1 MRGGGIN
8 TSIYFYIS
16 LTLQFSS
23 MKKERKKIIQ
33 NYSVVDLF
41 CGVGGLTQGFVKAK
55 FEVCA
60 GIDFDASCKYAYE
73 KNNLT
78 NFIHADLTKYS
89 PVEIDKL
96 YPTNSI
102 KILAGCAPCQAFSTY
117 QQGNKKN
124 DKWKL
129 LYSFGEII
137 KQIRPAIVSMENVP
151 NLLKYNKG
159 KVFEDFISV
168 LKTNNYFI
176 SYKIVDAKDYGVPQ
190 RRKRL
195 ILLASKFGEINLI
208 GKTHTGK
215 KIKNVLQ
222 AIGHLP
228 KIKAGEAYYKDKLHR
243 ARELSDL
250 NLRRI
255 RATSEGGSWKE
266 WDDELILNCHK
277 KESGKSYGSVYGRMN
292 WYEVSP
298 TLTTQC
304 TGYGNGRFGHP
315 EQDRAISLRE
325 AAILQSFPK
334 KYDFIEPNEGFT
346 TSVIEKHIGNAVP
359 PRLGYVIAKSIKEHL
374 IKCHVN

>member
-1 MRGGGIN
+1 M
-8 TSIYFYIS
+8 
-16 LTLQFSS
+16 L
-23 MKKERKKIIQ
+23 KKQKNIEKP
-33 NYSVVDLF
+33 YAVVDLF

-55 FEVCA
+55 FDVRA

-73 KNNLT
+73 RNNHT
-78 NFIHADLTKYS
+78 SFIHADLTKTS
-89 PVEIDKL
+89 PTVIEEF
-96 YPTNSI
+96 YPDNSI

-129 LYSFGEII
+129 LYSFGKII
-137 KQIRPAIVSMENVP
+137 EAIQPDIVSMENVP
-151 NLLKYNKG
+151 NLMKYNKG
-159 KVFEDFISV
+159 QVFEDFIAV
-168 LKTNNYFI
+168 LKSNDYFI
-176 SYKIVDAKDYGVPQ
+176 SYQIVDAQDYGVPQ

-208 GKTHTGK
+208 PKTHAGNKVKTVK
-215 KIKNVLQ
+215 K

-228 KIKAGEAYYKDKLHR
+228 AIEAGESYHKDKLHR
-243 ARELSDL
+243 ARELSEL

-255 RATSEGGSWKE
+255 RATSQGGGWKE
-266 WDDELILNCHK
+266 WDDELVLDCHK

-292 WYEVSP
+292 WDEVSP

-334 KYDFIEPNEGFT
+334 KYHFIDSKDVFRPSF
-346 TSVIEKHIGNAVP
+346 IEKHIGNAVP
-359 PRLGYVIAKSIKEHL
+359 PRLGYVIAKSIKNHL
-374 IKCHVN
+374 KQYGN

>member
-1 MRGGGIN
+1 MPRQIRN
-8 TSIYFYIS
+8 R
-16 LTLQFSS
+16 QP
-23 MKKERKKIIQ
+23 
-33 NYSVVDLF
+33 NYAVVDLF

-55 FEVCA
+55 FDVRA

-78 NFIHADLTKYS
+78 SFIHADLTKTS
-89 PVEIDKL
+89 PTEIDEL
-96 YPTNSI
+96 YPDNSI

-129 LYSFGEII
+129 LYSFGKII
-137 KQIRPAIVSMENVP
+137 EAVQPDIVSMENVP
-151 NLLKYNKG
+151 NLLKYDNG
-159 KVFEDFISV
+159 QVFEDFISV
-168 LKTNNYFI
+168 LKANNYFI
-176 SYKIVDAKDYGVPQ
+176 SHKIVNAKDYGVPQ

-208 GKTHTGK
+208 KKTHTGK
-215 KIKNVLQ
+215 RVKTVKK

-228 KIKAGEAYYKDKLHR
+228 EIEAGESYHNDKLHR
-243 ARELSDL
+243 ARELSNL

-255 RATSEGGSWKE
+255 RATSQGGGWKE
-266 WDDELILNCHK
+266 WDDELVLDCHK

-292 WYEVSP
+292 WDEVSP

-334 KYDFIEPNEGFT
+334 KYHFIDSKDVFKP
-346 TSVIEKHIGNAVP
+346 SLIEKHIGNAVP
-359 PRLGYVIAKSIKEHL
+359 PRLGFVIAKSIKQHL
-374 IKCHVN
+374 QNYGK

>member
-1 MRGGGIN
+1 MPRQIRN
-8 TSIYFYIS
+8 R
-16 LTLQFSS
+16 QP
-23 MKKERKKIIQ
+23 
-33 NYSVVDLF
+33 NYAVVDLF

-55 FEVCA
+55 FDVRA

-78 NFIHADLTKYS
+78 SFIHADLTKIS
-89 PVEIDKL
+89 PTEIAEL
-96 YPTNSI
+96 YPDNSI

-117 QQGNKKN
+117 QQGNKTN

-129 LYSFGEII
+129 LYSFGKII
-137 KQIRPAIVSMENVP
+137 EAIQPDIVSMENVP
-151 NLLKYNKG
+151 NLMKYDNG
-159 KVFEDFISV
+159 QVFEDFIAV
-168 LKTNNYFI
+168 LRANDYFI
-176 SYKIVDAKDYGVPQ
+176 SHQIIDAKDYGVPQ

-195 ILLASKFGEINLI
+195 ILLASKFGEINLMR
-208 GKTHTGK
+208 KTHTGK
-215 KIKNVLQ
+215 KVKTVKK

-228 KIKAGEAYYKDKLHR
+228 EIEAGESYYKDKLHR

-255 RATSEGGSWKE
+255 RATSQGGGWKE
-266 WDDELILNCHK
+266 WDDELVLDCHK

-292 WYEVSP
+292 WDEVSP

-334 KYDFIEPNEGFT
+334 KYHFIDSNDIFKP
-346 TSVIEKHIGNAVP
+346 SLIEKHIGNAVP
-359 PRLGYVIAKSIKEHL
+359 PRLGFVIAKSIKQHL
-374 IKCHVN
+374 QNYGN